1 MESLRKYWFLYYREW
16 ESWDS
21 YDFFDRLC
29 VLTIWKKTPSKI
41 PYQTSYLGLPH
52 TGNTRYLPTVN
63 YIAQVQKQSGIQGF
77 RKYICDLF
85 PCIHM
90 LNFYNSVG
98 HEASEVVVLHRNVLC
113 ARSHLQGNYERDRNL
128 IVFMHNVRIFKKT
141 GFYLGDVIFKFE
153 HKGNFLHKTHK
164 ILNIPHCLTE
174 RNILGLFHTDCYL
187 HLYLDHPDDRTV
199 SVYNYVS
206 GSR

>member
-21 YDFFDRLC
+21 YDFFDWLC

-41 PYQTSYLGLPH
+41 PYQISYLGLPH

-77 RKYICDLF
+77 CKYICDLF

-90 LNFYNSVG
+90 LNFYDSVG
-98 HEASEVVVLHRNVLC
+98 RDALEVVVLYCGVLR
-113 ARSHLQGNYERDRNL
+113 ARLNLRGDCEHNHTLILFMKNDRL
-128 IVFMHNVRIFKKT
+128 FKKT
-141 GFYLGDVIFKFE
+141 GLYLWDVIFKFKHE
-153 HKGNFLHKTHK
+153 GNFLHRNHK
-164 ILNIPHCLTE
+164 
-174 RNILGLFHTDCYL
+174 
-187 HLYLDHPDDRTV
+187 
-199 SVYNYVS
+199 
-206 GSR
+206 